1 MAKDSEK
8 EEIEVTDYNP
18 NFDELLETY
27 NNLVDD
33 SKRILD
39 KYGELKVSH
48 SKVLKA
54 FSGMKL
60 EKEALEE
67 KIKSMEEE
75 YSLSALITENRK
87 LKATVDKLKYD
98 LELFAQGRE
107 KLDLIL
113 GSQRRHGNKSGLG
126 FIEESPPKK
135 INHQKPIEDDMLESL
150 MPQLSVE
157 DPKEDQCS
165 QESENQERFILILTI
180 QTFCLILLSTMSTL
194 SRVLAKRIAAEETQ
208 GSKARQTK
216 IKIFD
221 GPNAKERFESDFSHR
236 SYSPPREINLSFFYK
251 EGFSC
256 FEKLKQIGLEYF
268 LSLNET
274 IYPEM
279 IREFYSNLVF
289 DRESLEASVLLRGR
303 RTRLTKETLS
313 LLLRCPNTGVCPEM
327 VGDVVSA
334 SYSREDYIKELIGFE
349 SSMCP
354 IGLLSADNRILFHIV
369 DQVVIPRQNKSN
381 DPNNTE
387 LFLMWCISK
396 SLKINLPHIILTHFK
411 HICETSQELAYG
423 MVITIIAKYMRVEI
437 EEYEGECAKFQSKCD
452 IGCLHQMQFRKVGKI
467 WVKKGKEGEEG
478 PQPEEVPE
486 PSKGGKR
493 KVVKGGKKSRR
504 ASPYVRKSARL
515 TKGKGK
521 PEKIVEISD
530 LEDEASSKSI
540 AADISEDVG
549 PQKSIPLSLSFETN
563 SEKAPSPGP
572 SFKPTKATS
581 QPHSDSHKPNV
592 SDDQFNLFMHR
603 TLSESRRSSQL
614 HESTLIQLKQIHDT
628 LLATNGALTS
638 ILQLLLKLMSEA
650 NTAPAATTSV
660 PPSLRSHPRIE
671 DID

>member
-1 MAKDSEK
+1 MTKDSEE

-27 NNLVDD
+27 NNLLDD

-60 EKEALEE
+60 EKETLEE

-75 YSLSALITENRK
+75 YSLSSLITENRK

-135 INHQKPIEDDMLESL
+135 INHQKPVEDDMLDSL
-150 MPQLSVE
+150 MTQPSVE
-157 DPKEDQCS
+157 DPKEDQCP
-165 QESENQERFILILTI
+165 QESENQ
-180 QTFCLILLSTMSTL
+180 
-194 SRVLAKRIAAEETQ
+194 
-208 GSKARQTK
+208 
-216 IKIFD
+216 D
-221 GPNAKERFESDFSHR
+221 
-236 SYSPPREINLSFFYK
+236 
-251 EGFSC
+251 C

-334 SYSREDYIKELIGFE
+334 SYFREDYIKELIGFE

-437 EEYEGECAKFQSKCD
+437 EEYEGECAKFQS
-452 IGCLHQMQFRKVGKI
+452 
-467 WVKKGKEGEEG
+467 
-478 PQPEEVPE
+478 
-486 PSKGGKR
+486 
-493 KVVKGGKKSRR
+493 GKKSRR

-521 PEKIVEISD
+521 PEKVVEISD

-540 AADISEDVG
+540 AADISEEVG

-572 SFKPTKATS
+572 SSKPTKATS
-581 QPHSDSHKPNV
+581 QPHSDSQKPNV
-592 SDDQFNLFMHR
+592 SDDQFALFMHR

-638 ILQLLLKLMSEA
+638 ILQLLMKLMSEA

>member
-1 MAKDSEK
+1 MTKDSEE
-8 EEIEVTDYNP
+8 EEIEVTDYSP

-27 NNLVDD
+27 NNLLDD

-75 YSLSALITENRK
+75 YSLSSLITENRK

-126 FIEESPPKK
+126 FIEGSPPKK
-135 INHQKPIEDDMLESL
+135 INHQKTVHSHLHHTK
-150 MPQLSVE
+150 QA
-157 DPKEDQCS
+157 
-165 QESENQERFILILTI
+165 
-180 QTFCLILLSTMSTL
+180 FCLILLSTMSTL
-194 SRVLAKRIAAEETQ
+194 SRVLTKRIAAGETQ

-268 LSLNET
+268 LSLNES

-334 SYSREDYIKELIGFE
+334 SYSSEDYIKELIGFE

-478 PQPEEVPE
+478 PQTDEVPE

-515 TKGKGK
+515 IKGKGK
-521 PEKIVEISD
+521 PEKVVEISD
-530 LEDEASSKSI
+530 PEDEASSKSI
-540 AADISEDVG
+540 VADISEEVG

-572 SFKPTKATS
+572 SSKPTKATS
-581 QPHSDSHKPNV
+581 QPHSDSQKPNV
-592 SDDQFNLFMHR
+592 SDDQFALFMHR

-638 ILQLLLKLMSEA
+638 ILQLLMKLMSEA